1 MLVHNFPG
9 LTKEEGSKVK
19 IYFREIT
26 VLMYIKIVKFGE
38 TILPAMSISFSL
50 CFSML
55 VELHNKHRQKEK
67 GEKAQIE
74 IKLQEVKARIGL
86 IEGKFLALI
95 GRDSASSRRLLS
107 GKSSL
112 SPSSAKT
119 KSKEIYFIIS
129 SYTFPFRMIILIDLS
144 IHL

>member
-1 MLVHNFPG
+1 
-9 LTKEEGSKVK
+9 
-19 IYFREIT
+19 
-26 VLMYIKIVKFGE
+26 
-38 TILPAMSISFSL
+38 
-50 CFSML
+50 ML